1 VRSRHICICGWIL
14 CGWTALAAAQGGAT
28 NPRGSVVRGQ
38 VIDMATDAPME
49 NVPVHLRLAT
59 GDTVQSTFTRTN
71 GEFEFTNVITGM
83 YVLAVEEKGYE
94 PVRESVDLG
103 SAQRQGMTL
112 FLRKTLLPRGE
123 ERGNDPVSVH
133 ELALDRKTRETFRK
147 GLEKLYKLR
156 APAAGAEFFQVT
168 LEEAPQFFEAHYH
181 LGIALMKLDRLEEA
195 EQALRQCIALQ
206 GDEPFS
212 RAHSALASLLSSR
225 GEFAQAEALARQ
237 GIARDPKPWQGH
249 YELARALFEQNRPD
263 EAEKSI
269 GESLKRKPDYAPSYL
284 LRANVFIRKR
294 NYPALVRDL
303 DQYLRLDPGGALSA
317 RVRQTRDQ
325 VQRRLT
331 AAAAAAPETP
341 IVLPPPMDPPK

>member
-1 VRSRHICICGWIL
+1 VRLRQILICALIL
-14 CGWTALAAAQGGAT
+14 SCLPGLAAGQGVT
-28 NPRGSVVRGQ
+28 NPRGSIVRGQ

-49 NVPVHLRLAT
+49 NIRVHLRLAT

-71 GEFEFTNVITGM
+71 GEFEFNNVVTGM
-83 YVLAVEEKGYE
+83 YVLVVEEKGYE

-123 ERGNDPVSVH
+123 ERGSEAVSVQ
-133 ELALDRKTRETFRK
+133 ELALDRKTRESFRK

-156 APAAGAEFFQVT
+156 APAASAEYFQVT

-181 LGIALMKLDRLEEA
+181 LGIALMKLERMEEA

-206 GDEPFS
+206 GEEPYS

-225 GEFAQAEALARQ
+225 GEFVQAEAMARQ
-237 GIARDPKPWQGH
+237 GVGRDPRPWQGH
-249 YELARALFEQNRPD
+249 YELARALLELNRTD

-269 GESLKRKPDYAPSYL
+269 GESLKRKPDYAPSFL
-284 LRANVFIRKR
+284 LRANIFIRKR
-294 NYPALVRDL
+294 NYPALIREL
-303 DQYLRLDPGGALSA
+303 DQYLRLDPAGPQSDS
-317 RVRQTRDQ
+317 VRQTRNE

-331 AAAAAAPETP
+331 ATVAAAPETA
-341 IVLPPPMDPPK
+341 IVLPPPDPPD